1 MSILAITT
9 PGPMELVIIGAI
21 FVLLF
26 GAKKLPE
33 LGGAIGKSIKSFK
46 QGIDEDGKDKDG
58 KDKDGADKASSE
70 HTTVTEA
77 STPIA
82 GDGK

>member
-1 MSILAITT
+1 MTLLAVTM
-9 PGPMELVIIGAI
+9 PGVPEMIIIALI

-46 QGIDEDGKDKDG
+46 DGVEEGKESEEAEAADTPESTSQISSDGK
-58 KDKDGADKASSE
+58 
-70 HTTVTEA
+70 
-77 STPIA
+77 
-82 GDGK
+82 

>member
-1 MSILAITT
+1 MPVLALT
-9 PGPMELVIIGAI
+9 PPGLPEMIVIGLI

-46 QGIDEDGKDKDG
+46 QGVDEGKDEEEPVAADAPPPADTGAQITRDG
-58 KDKDGADKASSE
+58 S
-70 HTTVTEA
+70 
-77 STPIA
+77 
-82 GDGK
+82 

>member
-1 MSILAITT
+1 MFVLAITP
-9 PGPMELVIIGAI
+9 PGLPEMIVIGLI

-46 QGIDEDGKDKDG
+46 QGVD
-58 KDKDGADKASSE
+58 DGAAEDETGEADVSDSSTAAPKE
-70 HTTVTEA
+70 QTT
-77 STPIA
+77 PLA

>member
-1 MSILAITT
+1 MTLLAITT
-9 PGPMELVIIGAI
+9 PGVPEMVIIALI

-46 QGIDEDGKDKDG
+46 QGVEDGKDDESAEA
-58 KDKDGADKASSE
+58 DPAAEGADS
-70 HTTVTEA
+70 TEPT
-77 STPIA
+77 TPIA
-82 GDGK
+82 RDGQ

>member
-1 MSILAITT
+1 MILAMT
-9 PGPMELVIIGAI
+9 PPGLPEMIVIGLI

-46 QGIDEDGKDKDG
+46 QGVEDGSSPDEGDEG
-58 KDKDGADKASSE
+58 DEGA
-70 HTTVTEA
+70 TVAEQ

>member
-1 MSILAITT
+1 MTVVGITA
-9 PGPMELVIIGAI
+9 PGLPEMIVIGLI

-46 QGIDEDGKDKDG
+46 QGVEDGSAEDG
-58 KDKDGADKASSE
+58 TAPADETAQ
-70 HTTVTEA
+70 T
-77 STPIA
+77 TPIA
-82 GDGK
+82 RDGQ

>member
-1 MSILAITT
+1 MNLLAITA
-9 PGPMELVIIGAI
+9 PGVPEMVIIGLI

-46 QGIDEDGKDKDG
+46 QGVEDGKDDE
-58 KDKDGADKASSE
+58 GAEASSE
-70 HTTVTEA
+70 NADAAPATR
-77 STPIA
+77 
-82 GDGK
+82 DNK

>member
-1 MSILAITT
+1 MTLLAVTM
-9 PGPMELVIIGAI
+9 PGVPEMIIIALI

-46 QGIDEDGKDKDG
+46 QGVEDGQESGDDQPDAEATDSPTQISSDG
-58 KDKDGADKASSE
+58 K
-70 HTTVTEA
+70 
-77 STPIA
+77 
-82 GDGK
+82 

>member
-1 MSILAITT
+1 MILAMT
-9 PGPMELVIIGAI
+9 PPGLPEMIVIGLI

-46 QGIDEDGKDKDG
+46 QGVDDGSSPDEGDE
-58 KDKDGADKASSE
+58 GA
-70 HTTVTEA
+70 TVAEQ

>member
-1 MSILAITT
+1 MPVLAITP
-9 PGPMELVIIGAI
+9 PGVPEMIIIGLI

-46 QGIDEDGKDKDG
+46 QGVDDGNADDQTTDETTADS
-58 KDKDGADKASSE
+58 GASP
-70 HTTVTEA
+70 VGTE

-82 GDGK
+82 GDQK

>member
-1 MSILAITT
+1 MTLAITT
-9 PGPMELVIIGAI
+9 PGVPEMVIIGLI

-46 QGIDEDGKDKDG
+46 KGVEDGQDG
-58 KDKDGADKASSE
+58 QDEEQASDESAPVARDGQ
-70 HTTVTEA
+70 
-77 STPIA
+77 
-82 GDGK
+82 

>member
-1 MSILAITT
+1 MRLVAITA
-9 PGPMELVIIGAI
+9 PGVPEMVVIGLI

-46 QGIDEDGKDKDG
+46 QGVDDGREDESESDGETST
-58 KDKDGADKASSE
+58 APEASG
-70 HTTVTEA
+70 
-77 STPIA
+77 STPIS
-82 GDGK
+82 GNGK

>member
-1 MSILAITT
+1 MPVLAITP
-9 PGPMELVIIGAI
+9 PGVPEMIIIGLI

-46 QGIDEDGKDKDG
+46 QGVEDGNANDPTTDDATAEG
-58 KDKDGADKASSE
+58 GASPVA
-70 HTTVTEA
+70 TE

-82 GDGK
+82 GDKK

>member
-1 MSILAITT
+1 MFLAVTLPGGPEWIIIL
-9 PGPMELVIIGAI
+9 LI

-46 QGIDEDGKDKDG
+46 AGVEDGKTPEDED
-58 KDKDGADKASSE
+58 AAAAE
-70 HTTVTEA
+70 PAEPTEP
-77 STPIA
+77 SRPIA
-82 GDGK
+82 RDGQ

>member
-1 MSILAITT
+1 MNLLAITA
-9 PGPMELVIIGAI
+9 PGVPELVIIGLI

-46 QGIDEDGKDKDG
+46 QGVDDGKEDEAAEDSKASADAESAPATRDG
-58 KDKDGADKASSE
+58 K
-70 HTTVTEA
+70 
-77 STPIA
+77 
-82 GDGK
+82 

>member
-1 MSILAITT
+1 MTVVAITT
-9 PGPMELVIIGAI
+9 PGVPEMIVIALI

-46 QGIDEDGKDKDG
+46 AGVEDSKDEDGEQAADAQTADTQADAGTQITPDG
-58 KDKDGADKASSE
+58 K
-70 HTTVTEA
+70 
-77 STPIA
+77 
-82 GDGK
+82 

>member
-1 MSILAITT
+1 MSVLAITT
-9 PGPMELVIIGAI
+9 PGLPEMIVIGLI

-46 QGIDEDGKDKDG
+46 QGVDDGGEEQPEGEAPPSDEG
-58 KDKDGADKASSE
+58 
-70 HTTVTEA
+70 
-77 STPIA
+77 STPVTR
-82 GDGK
+82 GDGQ

>member
-1 MSILAITT
+1 MTLLAITM
-9 PGPMELVIIGAI
+9 PGGMEWIIIALI

-46 QGIDEDGKDKDG
+46 QGVEEGQEPESDGAHAAGTETPESTTQISPDGK
-58 KDKDGADKASSE
+58 
-70 HTTVTEA
+70 
-77 STPIA
+77 
-82 GDGK
+82 